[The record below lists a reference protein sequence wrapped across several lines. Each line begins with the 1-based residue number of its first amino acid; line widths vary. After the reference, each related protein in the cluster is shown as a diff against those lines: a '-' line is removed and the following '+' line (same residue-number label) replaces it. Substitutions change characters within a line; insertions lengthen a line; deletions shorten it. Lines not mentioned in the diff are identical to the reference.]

1 MKKKMKKAVSLIGTL
16 AMTASLAVP
25 VSYAETAAVTN
36 GTTLEMENFLSQN
49 ADKGFGAVEKETAH
63 GGGYVYLNPTADYET
78 QTYTVTFEAEKQ
90 GSYTLEVG
98 ASERGANDWISPVK
112 MTVNGEDYGFL
123 WNADNT
129 AGGFVRGDAYAS
141 HLFEGGE
148 YKFRTYQTKNEVNLL
163 AGENTITFTAYPA
176 NNNSWNNNGTQQLV
190 GAQKLVGAGFDYI
203 TFSKEALPEV
213 AANTTIEAEACMNQ
227 NAGSGFG
234 VHTSD
239 TAFGGAYVFMDPNY
253 DIEPNCYTMAVN
265 VLEDGKYNLE
275 IGASERGS
283 SDWISPVEVS
293 INGAVYSY
301 LWNADNTEDKFE
313 RAVRGYTAHGD
324 FKFNKYRSKLAVD
337 LPQGENVITFKGYRA
352 NNNSWNNNGTQQ
364 LVGAGALVG
373 SGFDYVT
380 FSKVAARKITSGET
394 VELEEFS
401 NLNAGSNQITA
412 NELSD
417 GKAAAVGGSTTDA
430 FRTFSFAVDADVAG
444 DYYISAG
451 VAERGAAD
459 WLSPVKLTV
468 NGTDVGYFMKAD
480 YNEDGFSCTQ
490 LNYAAV
496 DVYKFHRYASKA
508 PVALRQGENQITY
521 TIYNAN
527 QNSFH
532 GNSTGT
538 ASQIYAA
545 LDYMTFNKVKTL
557 SGVTMTVSDTLAVD
571 GVSEIVLKDGDGSVI
586 KPSDVAQ
593 ITYSSSLETVAT
605 VTAEGKVTG
614 VKPGRTRIDAEIR
627 VNPGDTETIVV
638 SAWVTVVEDEVFV
651 ANVQI
656 AEGGKINFD
665 VVNNTEFDDYEN
677 IKAIAASYLD
687 GKMKSVASF
696 SIGELLCGTNVS
708 CEMTLNGY
716 EDGDDVMIYVW
727 NGLDTMVPVMTEKK
741 AY

>member
-16 AMTASLAVP
+16 AMAASLAVP
-25 VSYAETAAVTN
+25 ASYAETAAVVTDGTTLEMEDFLADNPNSGFGRITNDGGEGSASNGAAAGGYIWLGESSEYSVTFTTDLAGSYDLELGVADRGAGDWLSPVKMTVNGTDYGYFRNSAGTETDFSKKTSNYFKKENHTFNSYTTKTPVILAEGENTITFTAYSAKDNSWNGSVINAGFTHVCAAYDYITFSKVKLPEVAN
-36 GTTLEMENFLSQN
+36 GTTLEMEDFISDNNGYSPVEHEKLHQSK
-49 ADKGFGAVEKETAH
+49 AAVIGPRSDLEQSE
-63 GGGYVYLNPTADYET
+63 Y
-78 QTYTVTFEAEKQ
+78 QVTFDVTDA
-90 GSYTLEVG
+90 GDYYLEIG
-98 ASERGANDWISPVK
+98 LSDYAAGGHISAVK
-112 MTVNGEDYGFL
+112 MTVNGEDYGYFH
-123 WNADNT
+123 NTDNSEST
-129 AGGFVRGDAYAS
+129 VFAKKESYVSGLGNYA
-141 HLFEGGE
+141 
-148 YKFRTYQTKNEVNLL
+148 FRSCVTMIPVTLTE
-163 AGENTITFTAYPA
+163 GENTIVFTAYNA
-176 NNNSWNNNGTQQLV
+176 KINTINY
-190 GAQKLVGAGFDYI
+190 GAHVLAGYDYI
-203 TFSKEALPEV
+203 TFTKDAP
-213 AANTTIEAEACMNQ
+213 
-227 NAGSGFG
+227 
-234 VHTSD
+234 
-239 TAFGGAYVFMDPNY
+239 
-253 DIEPNCYTMAVN
+253 
-265 VLEDGKYNLE
+265 
-275 IGASERGS
+275 
-283 SDWISPVEVS
+283 
-293 INGAVYSY
+293 
-301 LWNADNTEDKFE
+301 
-313 RAVRGYTAHGD
+313 
-324 FKFNKYRSKLAVD
+324 
-337 LPQGENVITFKGYRA
+337 
-352 NNNSWNNNGTQQ
+352 
-364 LVGAGALVG
+364 
-373 SGFDYVT
+373 
-380 FSKVAARKITSGET
+380 RKITDGTT
-394 VELEEFS
+394 VELEEFLKKNS
-401 NLNAGSNQITA
+401 GFETA
-412 NELSD
+412 EADALSD
-417 GKAAAVGGSTTDA
+417 KTAAKFGAQTSDESVTY
-430 FRTFSFAVDADVAG
+430 SFAVDADVAG

-451 VAERGAAD
+451 VAERGAGD

-468 NGTDVGYFMKAD
+468 NGTDVGYFMTAG
-480 YNEDGFSCTQ
+480 YTEDGFSCTQ
-490 LNYAAV
+490 LNYAEV

-521 TIYNAN
+521 TIYNAS
-527 QNSFH
+527 QNSY
-532 GNSTGT
+532 NGT
-538 ASQIYAA
+538 LIGTTNQIYAA